1 MAGIRFRELVEIF
14 VAQLERSGS
23 TVIRSRNQE
32 DNRPAR
38 IRVITSAATSD
49 CLVFLWTITPGGGGA
64 GVRPPNERRIQ
75 VTNAAGFPLEPGRR
89 TLLGGWSAE
98 FDVWAFWDVRRHT
111 RFSPRSPSLQVS
123 SETLQTA
130 SAVGVATY
138 LRPTA
143 QGREVVVAVNPD
155 SLLWYVE
162 LGLPVHNAE
171 DDSVGVALLAEST
184 PDTPIEEREFIDVS
198 QSESQASRRY
208 ELVTTMRAYRDA
220 KFAPAVLRAYRHRCA
235 VCQCAL
241 KLVDAAHIVPVSSP
255 ESTDEVTNGLAL
267 CRLHHGAYDNGL
279 MGIQSNYQII
289 TNPDCEGRLTR
300 LQLHMGLDEFKA
312 RLPARI
318 TLPNVAEV
326 RPDPRKLVIG
336 LRARNWGAAHCT

>member
-1 MAGIRFRELVEIF
+1 M
-14 VAQLERSGS
+14 
-23 TVIRSRNQE
+23 
-32 DNRPAR
+32 
-38 IRVITSAATSD
+38 
-49 CLVFLWTITPGGGGA
+49 
-64 GVRPPNERRIQ
+64 
-75 VTNAAGFPLEPGRR
+75 
-89 TLLGGWSAE
+89 
-98 FDVWAFWDVRRHT
+98 
-111 RFSPRSPSLQVS
+111 
-123 SETLQTA
+123 
-130 SAVGVATY
+130 ATY

-184 PDTPIEEREFIDVS
+184 PDTPIEERDFIDVS

-220 KFAPAVLRAYRHRCA
+220 KFVPAVLRACTETRLA

-241 KLVDAAHIVPVSSP
+241 KLVDAADIVPVSSP

-289 TNPDCEGRLTR
+289 TNTDCEVG
-300 LQLHMGLDEFKA
+300 
-312 RLPARI
+312 
-318 TLPNVAEV
+318 
-326 RPDPRKLVIG
+326 
-336 LRARNWGAAHCT
+336 